1 MPIAGSLDNVNVA
14 NNQSYWQNRT
24 YAEETATV
32 GNFTTVLSNGN
43 KIEVGRFRRLPV
55 LPTEP

>member
-24 YAEETATV
+24 KEETATV
-32 GNFTTVLSNGN
+32 GNFTTVLSNGI

-55 LPTEP
+55 LLTEP